1 MEENYKVNLV
11 EDEENLVNIL
21 KTYMEKEGFQVKT
34 FLSGEEALENIHEAC
49 HLWILDIML
58 PGIDGYELL
67 KKIKAEDD
75 VPVIF
80 ISARD
85 EDLDRIVGLE
95 LGSDDYIAKP
105 FMPRELIIRAKKLLK
120 RVYQQSSQKRI
131 EIVEYEI
138 DPMARKVLDRGEPIE
153 LTTKEMDLILYLVE
167 HVNQTLSR
175 EQILV
180 HVWGDDYV
188 GSDRAV
194 DDVIRRV
201 RKKMPR
207 MNLETSYGLGYRL
220 IT

>member
-1 MEENYKVNLV
+1 MEEVYKVHLV
-11 EDEENLVNIL
+11 EDEENLVQIL
-21 KTYMEKEGFQVKT
+21 KTYMEKEGFVVKT
-34 FLSGEEALENIHEAC
+34 FLSGEEALESIHESC

-105 FMPRELIIRAKKLLK
+105 FMPRELIIRAKKLLR
-120 RVYQQSSQKRI
+120 RVYQQSSQKRF
-131 EIVEYEI
+131 EIVGYEI
-138 DPMARKVLDRGEPIE
+138 DPVSRKVLDRGEPVE
-153 LTTKEMDLILYLVE
+153 LTTKEMDLILYLVD

>member
-1 MEENYKVNLV
+1 MEEIYKIHLV
-11 EDEENLVNIL
+11 EDEENLVQIL
-21 KTYMEKEGFQVKT
+21 KTYMEKEGFHVKT
-34 FLSGEEALENIHEAC
+34 FMSGEEALESLHESC

-105 FMPRELIIRAKKLLK
+105 FMPRELIIRAKKLLQ
-120 RVYQQSSQKRI
+120 RVYQQSSQKRF

-138 DPMARKVLDRGEPIE
+138 DPVSRKVLDRGEPVE
-153 LTTKEMDLILYLVE
+153 LTTKEMDLILYLAD

>member
-1 MEENYKVNLV
+1 MEENYKIHLV
-11 EDEENLVNIL
+11 EDEENLVQIL
-21 KTYMEKEGFQVKT
+21 KTYMVKEGFQVRT
-34 FLSGEEALENIHEAC
+34 FLSGEEALENIHESC

-67 KKIKAEDD
+67 KKIKAVDD

-153 LTTKEMDLILYLVE
+153 LTTKEMDLILYLVD